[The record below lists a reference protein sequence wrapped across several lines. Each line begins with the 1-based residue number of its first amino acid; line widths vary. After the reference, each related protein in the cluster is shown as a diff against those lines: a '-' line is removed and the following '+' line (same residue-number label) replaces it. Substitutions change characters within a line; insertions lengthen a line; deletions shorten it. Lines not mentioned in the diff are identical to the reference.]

1 MPLPYNQNKVHIYKW
16 RENNLKRVRA
26 TNMKCYYW
34 KRIQK
39 VFLAIL
45 RD

>member
-16 RENNLKRVRA
+16 RENNKLRVRNS
-26 TNMKCYYW
+26 NMKGYIW
-34 KRIQK
+34 RKIQK

-45 RD
+45 QD